1 MCLLPEG
8 SYEYNSVCCRSVRPF
23 FFWIVGLLFSP
34 VSWVRVQ
41 EVHYGAKPSFGEKFL
56 LYSKCDKWII
66 FGPKTNFSKVLSKS
80 LH

>member
-1 MCLLPEG
+1 MCLLLEG

-23 FFWIVGLLFSP
+23 FLDCRSTFLP
-34 VSWVRVQ
+34 SWVRVQ
-41 EVHYGAKPSFGEKFL
+41 EVHYGAEPSFGEKFL